1 MFVGSV
7 GWEGG
12 SGALS
17 NPLHPKNLD
26 VKKCYLRMLEISFP
40 RTSILKF
47 TGEDDPRTPLQ
58 GKAVDGPCM
67 ISNRLL

>member
-1 MFVGSV
+1 
-7 GWEGG
+7 
-12 SGALS
+12 
-17 NPLHPKNLD
+17 
-26 VKKCYLRMLEISFP
+26 MLEISFP

-58 GKAVDGPCM
+58 GKAVDGPYM